1 MSKRIPTNHN
11 TRRQFL
17 QHTGRLLVAL
27 PFLPACKNQLTQAKE
42 AIDWESVSLEQL
54 PGSLRRASQINAW
67 LEVLED
73 GRVRVF
79 SGKVEL
85 GQGIRNAIRQVAA
98 EELCMDLDRV
108 EVVLAETG
116 ATPNEGY
123 TAGSG
128 SIQNSAMAVRYA
140 AAAAR
145 EKLLELAAEQM
156 EVPVTDLR
164 LQNGHISSRGFGGQ
178 DVSFHELLA
187 GKQIEAEVPLE
198 IKLKPKSAYQFV
210 GKSVSRAD
218 LSDMVQGKPTFIHD
232 LRFPEMLH
240 ARVLRPKNYESNLLK
255 FDEGGFKSKAKGILQ
270 LVRDGNFLALL
281 TATEYEA
288 EAGIKLLDKYTSW
301 SKPTIFPSQEELPV
315 HLKEIADAPKVE
327 HGSENLS
334 LKGAD
339 NKIKA
344 SFFKP
349 YTMHAA
355 LGPAC
360 AIAQYDGEI
369 LHIWSHSQG
378 IYPMRAGIASMLQLP
393 EDKIH
398 IISSPGSGCY
408 GHTVADD
415 AAADAAILAM
425 AVPGKHIRV
434 RWSRADEHRWEP
446 YGSAMLMELEASLGQ
461 EGKINYWK
469 SDIWTDSH
477 STRPNKNAATLLPAR
492 HLAKPFEM
500 SSRGY
505 LKGGV
510 RNADPYYS
518 IPSMQV
524 VAHYFDGP
532 LRVSSLRS
540 LGAFANIF
548 AIESFMDELAREAGR
563 DPISFRLLHLEDER
577 AKDVVKGVRDMTAD
591 IQIKDG
597 EGLGYAFCRYKNYA
611 AYCAMAALVAV
622 DKTTN
627 QINILRCWAAVDVG
641 EIINPDGLKNQVEG
655 AIVQAIGWTLSEAV
669 SFDNYEITSSDWL
682 SYLSTNFSM
691 SPDTI
696 EVRLVDRPDQPAMG
710 GGEAG
715 TPPVAAAIG
724 NAIFQ
729 ACGRRVLK
737 LPVRLHLNGIP
748 GNQ

>member
-1 MSKRIPTNHN
+1 MSVRKPTNLN

-17 QHTGRLLVAL
+17 QNTGRLLVAL
-27 PFLPACKNQLTQAKE
+27 PFLPACTNELTQANE
-42 AIDWESVSLEQL
+42 VMDWEPVSLEQL
-54 PGSLRRASQINAW
+54 PGSLRRTPQVNAW

-98 EELCMDLDRV
+98 EELCMDLNQV

-116 ATPNEGY
+116 VTPNEGY

-145 EKLLELAAEQM
+145 EKLLELAAKQM
-156 EVPVTDLR
+156 EVPVADLR
-164 LQNGHISSRGFGGQ
+164 LQNGHISTKGFGGQ

-187 GKQIEAEVPLE
+187 GQQIEAEVPLE

-210 GKSVSRAD
+210 GKPISRAD
-218 LSDMVQGKPTFIHD
+218 LPNMVQGRPTFIHD
-232 LRFPEMLH
+232 LRFPGMLH
-240 ARVLRPKNYESNLLK
+240 ARVLRPKNYQSILQE
-255 FDEGGFKSKAKGILQ
+255 FDESGFQSEAKGIIQ

-281 TATEYEA
+281 TATEYAA
-288 EAGIKLLDKYTSW
+288 EAGIKLLDKYTTW
-301 SKPTIFPSQEELPV
+301 SKPAIFPAQEKIEA

-327 HGSENLS
+327 YGPEDLSSEGN
-334 LKGAD
+334 D
-339 NKIKA
+339 TTIKA
-344 SFFKP
+344 SFYKP

-378 IYPMRAGIASMLQLP
+378 IYPMRAGLASMLKLP
-393 EDKIH
+393 EEKIH
-398 IISSPGSGCY
+398 VISSPGSGCY

-446 YGSAMLMELEASLGQ
+446 YGSAMLMELEASLDSQ
-461 EGKINYWK
+461 GKINHWK

-500 SSRGY
+500 NSRGY

-518 IPSMQV
+518 IPAMQV
-524 VAHYFDGP
+524 AAHYFDGP

-548 AIESFMDELAREAGR
+548 AIESFMDELAIKAEA
-563 DPISFRLLHLEDER
+563 DPISFRLSHLEDER
-577 AKDVVKGVRDMTAD
+577 AKDVVKGVQDMTKD
-591 IQIKDG
+591 VQIKEG

-611 AYCAMAALVAV
+611 AYCAMAVLVIV
-622 DKTTN
+622 DETTN
-627 QINILRCWAAVDVG
+627 QIDIRKCWAAVDVG

-669 SFDNYEITSSDWL
+669 SFDKYEITSSDWA
-682 SYLSTNFSM
+682 SYPSTNFSM

-696 EVRLVDRPDQPAMG
+696 EVRLIDRPDQPAMG

-729 ACGRRVLK
+729 ACGKRVYE
-737 LPVRLHLNGIP
+737 LPIRLG
-748 GNQ
+748 

>member
-1 MSKRIPTNHN
+1 MSRRIPTTLN

-17 QHTGRLLVAL
+17 QNTGRLLVAL
-27 PFLPACKNQLTQAKE
+27 PFLPACKNELTPASE
-42 AIDWESVSLEQL
+42 AIAWEAVVLEKL
-54 PGSLRRASQINAW
+54 PGSLRRTPQINAW

-98 EELCMDLDRV
+98 EELCMDLDRI
-108 EVVLAETG
+108 EVLLAETG
-116 ATPNEGY
+116 VTPNEGY

-145 EKLLELAAEQM
+145 EELLALAAAQM
-156 EVPVTDLR
+156 EVPVADLR
-164 LQNGHISSRGFGGQ
+164 IQNGYISSKGLGGK
-178 DVSFHELLA
+178 DISFHELLA
-187 GKQIEAEVPLE
+187 GQQIEAEVPLD
-198 IKLKPKSAYQFV
+198 IRLKPKSAYQFV
-210 GKSVSRAD
+210 GKSIPRAD
-218 LSDMVQGKPTFIHD
+218 LPNMVQGKPMFIHD
-232 LRFPEMLH
+232 LRFPGMLH
-240 ARVLRPKNYESNLLK
+240 ARVLRPKNYQSTLLK
-255 FDEGGFKSKAKGILQ
+255 FDEGGFRSKAKGILQ
-270 LVRDGNFLALL
+270 VVRDSNFLAIL
-281 TATEYEA
+281 TTTEYEA
-288 EAGIKLLDKYTSW
+288 ETGVKLLDKYTSC
-301 SKPTIFPSQEELPV
+301 SKPAIFPTQEELPA
-315 HLKEIADAPKVE
+315 HLKEIADSPKVE
-327 HGSENLS
+327 HGTADIPK
-334 LKGAD
+334 KGA
-339 NKIKA
+339 NKTNQA

-378 IYPMRAGIASMLQLP
+378 IYPMRAGLANMLQLP
-393 EDKIH
+393 EEKIH
-398 IISSPGSGCY
+398 VISSPGAGCY

-446 YGSAMLMELEASLGQ
+446 YGSAMLMELEASLDAD
-461 EGKINYWK
+461 GKINYWK

-500 SSRGY
+500 TSRGY

-548 AIESFMDELAREAGR
+548 AIESFMDELAMKAGS
-563 DPISFRLLHLEDER
+563 DPITFRLSHLEDER
-577 AKDVVKGVRDMTAD
+577 AKDVVNGVKDMTKD
-591 IQIKDG
+591 VQIKDG

-611 AYCAMAALVAV
+611 AYCAMAVLVSV
-622 DKTTN
+622 DKPN
-627 QINILRCWAAVDVG
+627 NRINIQKCWAAVDVG
-641 EIINPDGLKNQVEG
+641 EIINPDGVKNQVEG

-669 SFDNYEITSSDWL
+669 TFDKYEITSTDWI
-682 SYLSTNFSM
+682 SYSSTNFSM
-691 SPDTI
+691 SPKTI
-696 EVRLVDRPDQPAMG
+696 EVQLIDRADQPAMG

-715 TPPVAAAIG
+715 TPPVAAAIC
-724 NAIFQ
+724 NAVFR
-729 ACGRRVLK
+729 ACGKRILK
-737 LPVRLHLNGIP
+737 LPVQLNR
-748 GNQ
+748 N

>member
-1 MSKRIPTNHN
+1 MSKRKSTSLK

-17 QHTGRLLVAL
+17 QNTGRLLVAL
-27 PFLPACKNQLTQAKE
+27 PFLPACKNELTQASE
-42 AIDWESVSLEQL
+42 PIAWEGVSLEQL
-54 PGSLRRASQINAW
+54 PGSLRRTSQVNAW

-85 GQGIRNAIRQVAA
+85 GQGIRNAVRQVAA
-98 EELCMDLDRV
+98 EELCMELDRV

-116 ATPNEGY
+116 VTPNEGY

-145 EKLLELAAEQM
+145 EQLLEMAAKHL
-156 EVPVTDLR
+156 EVPVADLR
-164 LQNGHISSRGFGGQ
+164 LQNGYISSRGFGGQ

-240 ARVLRPKNYESNLLK
+240 ARVLRPKNYKSNLLK

-270 LVRDGNFLALL
+270 LVRDGNFLSLL

-288 EAGIKLLDKYTSW
+288 EVGIKLLDKYTTW
-301 SKPTIFPSQEELPV
+301 SKPAIFPAQKELPAY
-315 HLKEIADAPKVE
+315 LKRTAAPPKVE
-327 HGSENLS
+327 LGSKGLS
-334 LKGAD
+334 SEGSND
-339 NKIKA
+339 TFKA
-344 SFFKP
+344 SFYKP

-360 AIAQYDGEI
+360 AIAKYDGEI
-369 LHIWSHSQG
+369 LHVWSHSQG

-393 EDKIH
+393 EEKIH

-446 YGSAMLMELEASLGQ
+446 YGSAMLMELEASLDQ
-461 EGKINYWK
+461 AGKINYWK

-500 SSRGY
+500 NSRGY

-548 AIESFMDELAREAGR
+548 AIESFMDELAIKAES
-563 DPISFRLLHLEDER
+563 DPISFRLSHLEDER
-577 AKDVVKGVRDMTAD
+577 AKEVVKGVKDMTKD
-591 IQIKDG
+591 VQVKDG

-611 AYCAMAALVAV
+611 AYCAMAVLVSV
-622 DKTTN
+622 DKTNN
-627 QINILRCWAAVDVG
+627 QVNIRKCWAAVDVG

-669 SFDNYEITSSDWL
+669 TFNSHEIISSDWV
-682 SYLSTNFSM
+682 SYTSTNFSM

-696 EVRLVDRPDQPAMG
+696 EVRLLDRPDQPAMG

-724 NAIFQ
+724 NAIFR
-729 ACGRRVLK
+729 AIGKRVYE
-737 LPVRLHLNGIP
+737 LPIRLASDRIS
-748 GNQ
+748 

>member
-1 MSKRIPTNHN
+1 MSRRIPTTLN

-17 QHTGRLLVAL
+17 QNTGRLLVAL
-27 PFLPACKNQLTQAKE
+27 PFLPACKNELTPASE
-42 AIDWESVSLEQL
+42 AIAWEAVVLEKL
-54 PGSLRRASQINAW
+54 PGSLRRTPQINAW

-85 GQGIRNAIRQVAA
+85 GQGIRNAIRQVVA
-98 EELCMDLDRV
+98 EELCMDLDRI
-108 EVVLAETG
+108 EVLLAETG
-116 ATPNEGY
+116 GTPNEGY

-145 EKLLELAAEQM
+145 EELLALAAAQM
-156 EVPVTDLR
+156 EVPVADLR
-164 LQNGHISSRGFGGQ
+164 IQNGYISSKGLGGK
-178 DVSFHELLA
+178 DISFHELLA
-187 GKQIEAEVPLE
+187 GQQIEAEVPLD
-198 IKLKPKSAYQFV
+198 IRLKPKSAYQFV
-210 GKSVSRAD
+210 GKSIPRAD
-218 LSDMVQGKPTFIHD
+218 LPNMVQGKPMFIHD
-232 LRFPEMLH
+232 LRFPGMLH
-240 ARVLRPKNYESNLLK
+240 ARVLRPKNYQSTLLK
-255 FDEGGFKSKAKGILQ
+255 FDEGGFRSKAKGILQ
-270 LVRDGNFLALL
+270 VVRDSNFLAIL
-281 TATEYEA
+281 TTTEYEA
-288 EAGIKLLDKYTSW
+288 ETGVKLLDKYTSC
-301 SKPTIFPSQEELPV
+301 SKPAIFPTQEELPA
-315 HLKEIADAPKVE
+315 HLKEIADSPKVE
-327 HGSENLS
+327 HGTEDIPK
-334 LKGAD
+334 KGA
-339 NKIKA
+339 NKTNQA

-378 IYPMRAGIASMLQLP
+378 IYPMRAGLANMLQLP
-393 EDKIH
+393 EEKIH
-398 IISSPGSGCY
+398 IISSPGAGCY

-446 YGSAMLMELEASLGQ
+446 YGSAMLMELEASLDAD
-461 EGKINYWK
+461 GKINYWK

-500 SSRGY
+500 TSRGY

-548 AIESFMDELAREAGR
+548 AIESFMDELAMKAGS
-563 DPISFRLLHLEDER
+563 DPITFRLSHLEDER
-577 AKDVVKGVRDMTAD
+577 AKDVVNGVKDMTKD
-591 IQIKDG
+591 VQIKDG

-611 AYCAMAALVAV
+611 AYCAMAVLVSV
-622 DKTTN
+622 DKPN
-627 QINILRCWAAVDVG
+627 NRINIQKCWAAVDVG
-641 EIINPDGLKNQVEG
+641 EIINPDGVKNQVEG

-669 SFDNYEITSSDWL
+669 TFDKYEITSTDWI
-682 SYLSTNFSM
+682 SYSSTNFSM
-691 SPDTI
+691 SPKTI
-696 EVRLVDRPDQPAMG
+696 EVQLIDRADQPAMG

-715 TPPVAAAIG
+715 TPPVAAAIC
-724 NAIFQ
+724 NAVFR
-729 ACGRRVLK
+729 ACGKRILK
-737 LPVRLHLNGIP
+737 LPVQLNR
-748 GNQ
+748 N

>member
-1 MSKRIPTNHN
+1 MSRRIPTTLN

-17 QHTGRLLVAL
+17 QNTGRLLVAL
-27 PFLPACKNQLTQAKE
+27 PFLPACKNELTPASE
-42 AIDWESVSLEQL
+42 AIAWEAVVLEKL
-54 PGSLRRASQINAW
+54 PGSLRRTPQINAW

-98 EELCMDLDRV
+98 EELCMDLDRI
-108 EVVLAETG
+108 EVLLAETG
-116 ATPNEGY
+116 VTPNEGY

-145 EKLLELAAEQM
+145 EELLALAAAQM
-156 EVPVTDLR
+156 EVPVADLR
-164 LQNGHISSRGFGGQ
+164 IQNGYISSKGLGGK
-178 DVSFHELLA
+178 DISFHELLA
-187 GKQIEAEVPLE
+187 GQQIEAEVPLD
-198 IKLKPKSAYQFV
+198 IRLKPKSAYQFV
-210 GKSVSRAD
+210 GKSIPRAD
-218 LSDMVQGKPTFIHD
+218 LPNMVQGKPMFIHD
-232 LRFPEMLH
+232 LRFPGMLH
-240 ARVLRPKNYESNLLK
+240 ARVLRPKNYQSTLLK
-255 FDEGGFKSKAKGILQ
+255 FDEGGFRSKAKGILQ
-270 LVRDGNFLALL
+270 VVRDGNFLAIL
-281 TATEYEA
+281 TTTEYEA
-288 EAGIKLLDKYTSW
+288 ETGVKLLDKYTNW
-301 SKPTIFPSQEELPV
+301 SKPAIFPTQEELPA
-315 HLKEIADAPKVE
+315 HLKEIADSPKVE
-327 HGSENLS
+327 HGTEDIPKKS
-334 LKGAD
+334 A
-339 NKIKA
+339 NKTSQA

-378 IYPMRAGIASMLQLP
+378 IYPMRAGFANMLQLA
-393 EDKIH
+393 EEKIH
-398 IISSPGSGCY
+398 VISSPGAGCY

-446 YGSAMLMELEASLGQ
+446 YGSAMLMELEASLDAD
-461 EGKINYWK
+461 GKINYWK

-492 HLAKPFEM
+492 HLAKPFKM
-500 SSRGY
+500 TSRGY

-548 AIESFMDELAREAGR
+548 AIESFMDELAMKAGS
-563 DPISFRLLHLEDER
+563 DPITFRLSHLEDER
-577 AKDVVKGVRDMTAD
+577 AKDVVNGVKDMTKD
-591 IQIKDG
+591 VQIKDG

-611 AYCAMAALVAV
+611 AYCAMAVLVSV
-622 DKTTN
+622 DKPN
-627 QINILRCWAAVDVG
+627 NRINIQKCWAAVDVG
-641 EIINPDGLKNQVEG
+641 EIINPDGVKNQVEG

-669 SFDNYEITSSDWL
+669 TFDKYEITSTDWI
-682 SYLSTNFSM
+682 SYSSTNFSM
-691 SPDTI
+691 SPKTI
-696 EVRLVDRPDQPAMG
+696 EVQLIDRADQPAMG

-715 TPPVAAAIG
+715 TPPVAAAIC
-724 NAIFQ
+724 NAVFR
-729 ACGRRVLK
+729 ACGKRILK
-737 LPVRLHLNGIP
+737 LPVQLNR
-748 GNQ
+748 N

>member
-1 MSKRIPTNHN
+1 MPTREPTGLN

-17 QHTGRLLVAL
+17 QNTGRLIVAL
-27 PFLPACKNQLTQAKE
+27 PFLPACADGLSHSAAT
-42 AIDWESVSLEQL
+42 ITWEETLLEKL
-54 PGSLRRASQINAW
+54 PGSLRRTSQVNAW
-67 LEVLED
+67 IEVLEN
-73 GRVRVF
+73 GRVRIF

-85 GQGIRNAIRQVAA
+85 GQGIRTAIRQVAA
-98 EELCMDLDRV
+98 EELCMDLENI
-108 EVVLAETG
+108 EVILAETG
-116 ATPNEGY
+116 VTPNEGY

-145 EKLLELAAEQM
+145 EKLLALAAEQLD
-156 EVPVTDLR
+156 VPVEDLR
-164 LQNGHISSRGFGGQ
+164 LQNGHITTKRSAGQ
-178 DVSFHELLA
+178 DLSFYELLE
-187 GKQIEAEVPLE
+187 GKDIESDVPLE
-198 IKLKPKSAYQFV
+198 IKLKPKSAYQYV
-210 GKSVSRAD
+210 GQPISRAD
-218 LSDMVQGKPTFIHD
+218 LPAMVRGQAPFIHD
-232 LRFPEMLH
+232 LRFPGMLH
-240 ARVLRPKNYESNLLK
+240 ARVLRPKNYQSTLIR
-255 FDEGGFKSKAKGILQ
+255 FDEAGFQSAAKGVLEV
-270 LVRDGNFLALL
+270 VRNGNFIAVL

-288 EAGIKLLDKYTSW
+288 EVAIRGLEQYTTW
-301 SKPTIFPSQEELPV
+301 SKPAMFPDQHQLPK
-315 HLKEIADAPKVE
+315 HIKQIAAAPKIE
-327 HGSENLS
+327 HGEEGVMLAEEEGM
-334 LKGAD
+334 L
-339 NKIKA
+339 KA

-360 AIAQYDGEI
+360 AIAQYDGEL

-378 IYPMRAGIASMLQLP
+378 IYPMRAGIAKLLNLD
-393 EDKIH
+393 EEKIH
-398 IISSPGSGCY
+398 IISAPGAGCY

-434 RWSRADEHRWEP
+434 RWSRSDEHRWEP
-446 YGSAMLMELEASLGQ
+446 YGSAMIMELEAQLDQ

-492 HLAKPFEM
+492 HLSSPFEM
-500 SSRGY
+500 NSRGY

-510 RNADPYYS
+510 RNGDPYYK
-518 IPSMQV
+518 IPAMQV
-524 VAHYFDGP
+524 AAHYFDGP

-548 AIESFMDELAREAGR
+548 AIESFMDELASKAGKN
-563 DPISFRLLHLEDER
+563 PINFRLQHLEDER
-577 AKDVVKGVRDMTAD
+577 ARDVVQRVHEMTSD
-591 IQIKDG
+591 VQSGEG

-611 AYCAMAALVAV
+611 AYCAMAMQVAV
-622 DKTTN
+622 DRSNGSIKVK
-627 QINILRCWAAVDVG
+627 QCWAAVDVG
-641 EIINPDGLKNQVEG
+641 EVINPDGLRNQVEG

-669 SFDNYEITSSDWL
+669 SFNTQEVTSTDWV
-682 SYLSTNFSM
+682 SYPCTDFRM
-691 SPDTI
+691 SPETI
-696 EVRLVDRPDQPAMG
+696 EVQLIDRPDQPAMG

-729 ACGRRVLK
+729 AIGQRVYELPIK
-737 LPVRLHLNGIP
+737 LATIGI
-748 GNQ
+748 

>member
-1 MSKRIPTNHN
+1 MSKQRPTKLS
-11 TRRQFL
+11 TRRKFL
-17 QHTGRLLVAL
+17 QNTGRLLVAL
-27 PFLPACKNQLTQAKE
+27 PFLPACKNELTPASE
-42 AIDWESVSLEQL
+42 AIAWEAVVLEKP
-54 PGSLRRASQINAW
+54 PGSLGRTPQINAW
-67 LEVLED
+67 LEILED

-98 EELCMDLDRV
+98 EELCMDLDRI
-108 EVVLAETG
+108 EVLLAETG
-116 ATPNEGY
+116 VTPNEGY

-145 EKLLELAAEQM
+145 EELLALAAAQM
-156 EVPVTDLR
+156 EVPVADLR
-164 LQNGHISSRGFGGQ
+164 IQNGYISSKGFGGK

-187 GKQIEAEVPLE
+187 GQQIEAEVPLE
-198 IKLKPKSAYQFV
+198 IRLKPKSAYQFV
-210 GKSVSRAD
+210 GKSIPRAD
-218 LSDMVQGKPTFIHD
+218 LSNMVQGKPMFIHD

-240 ARVLRPKNYESNLLK
+240 ARVLRPKNYQSTLLN
-255 FDEGGFKSKAKGILQ
+255 FNEGGFQSKAKGILQ
-270 LVRDGNFLALL
+270 VVRDGNFLAILS
-281 TATEYEA
+281 TTEYEV

-301 SKPTIFPSQEELPV
+301 SKPAIFPTQEELPA
-315 HLKEIADAPKVE
+315 HLKEIADSPKVE
-327 HGSENLS
+327 HGTEDIPK
-334 LKGAD
+334 KGA
-339 NKIKA
+339 NKTSKA

-393 EDKIH
+393 EEKIH
-398 IISSPGSGCY
+398 VISSPGSGCY

-446 YGSAMLMELEASLGQ
+446 YGSAMLMELEASLDAD
-461 EGKINYWK
+461 GKINYWK

-500 SSRGY
+500 TSRGY

-548 AIESFMDELAREAGR
+548 AIESFMDELAIKAGS
-563 DPISFRLLHLEDER
+563 DPISFRLSHLEDER
-577 AKDVVKGVRDMTAD
+577 AQDVAKAVQDMTKDV
-591 IQIKDG
+591 QIKDG

-611 AYCAMAALVAV
+611 AYCAMAILVSV
-622 DKTTN
+622 DKPNN
-627 QINILRCWAAVDVG
+627 QINIQKCWAAVDVG
-641 EIINPDGLKNQVEG
+641 EIINPDGVKNQVEG

-669 SFDNYEITSSDWL
+669 TFNSHEITSSDWI
-682 SYLSTNFSM
+682 SYPSTNFSM

-696 EVRLVDRPDQPAMG
+696 EIRLINRPDQPAMG

-724 NAIFQ
+724 NAIFN
-729 ACGRRVLK
+729 ACGKRVYELPIK
-737 LPVRLHLNGIP
+737 LV
-748 GNQ
+748 